1 MPTNTFLNLSEEK
14 QKKIIDAA
22 NKEFERV
29 PIEQVSIKNIV
40 ETAEIAR
47 GSFYQYFEDKDDLFE
62 YVINLK
68 MGDMEKNMKKII
80 EKEDGNI
87 INVFTSLYD
96 HLIKMGR
103 IKKNNKFFRQIFGN
117 IRASDNF
124 MLIRKETM
132 NEKLN
137 QNLYELYEKNKEILN
152 VKNEQEYKLIIEILS
167 AVTRRR
173 VVASLKY
180 KDLAEARKDYLKEI
194 DFIKNGVLKKE

>member
-1 MPTNTFLNLSEEK
+1 
-14 QKKIIDAA
+14 
-22 NKEFERV
+22 
-29 PIEQVSIKNIV
+29 
-40 ETAEIAR
+40 
-47 GSFYQYFEDKDDLFE
+47 
-62 YVINLK
+62 
-68 MGDMEKNMKKII
+68 
-80 EKEDGNI
+80 
-87 INVFTSLYD
+87 
-96 HLIKMGR
+96 
-103 IKKNNKFFRQIFGN
+103 
-117 IRASDNF
+117 

>member
-68 MGDMEKNMKKII
+68 MGDMEKNMKKIML
-80 EKEDGNI
+80 EEDG
-87 INVFTSLYD
+87 VV
-96 HLIKMGR
+96 
-103 IKKNNKFFRQIFGN
+103 
-117 IRASDNF
+117 
-124 MLIRKETM
+124 
-132 NEKLN
+132 
-137 QNLYELYEKNKEILN
+137 
-152 VKNEQEYKLIIEILS
+152 VKDYK
-167 AVTRRR
+167 V
-173 VVASLKY
+173 
-180 KDLAEARKDYLKEI
+180 DLAKYRWNRK
-194 DFIKNGVLKKE
+194 

>member
-68 MGDMEKNMKKII
+68 M
-80 EKEDGNI
+80 
-87 INVFTSLYD
+87 D

-117 IRASDNF
+117 IRTSDNF

>member
-96 HLIKMGR
+96 HLIKMGQ

-117 IRASDNF
+117 IRTSDNF